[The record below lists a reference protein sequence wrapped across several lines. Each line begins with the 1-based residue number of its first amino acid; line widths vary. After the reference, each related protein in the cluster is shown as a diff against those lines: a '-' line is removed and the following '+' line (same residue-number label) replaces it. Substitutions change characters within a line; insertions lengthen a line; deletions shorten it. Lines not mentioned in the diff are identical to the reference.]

1 MGEDIFNFV
10 LSDISGVPSL
20 PVFIGNYLLDLLS
33 AFFPIFL
40 ILSSFVMVYTAFARG
55 SGDWKATGQQLMPTA
70 VSIGIIMGLLSMK
83 TPYTSSDG
91 GGLEGEFWKDVNSYT
106 VVEMMNTFLGFGN
119 IFADALTHKII
130 YGSIDVSERYGD
142 NNFDGYFPAVLKAM
156 MDKESREKEDLI
168 NSLNRNSNT
177 SNFHRAV
184 SDNYSFI
191 SSNTK
196 KMINNLYYLGIIDN
210 HGKIREGVEN
220 QVSSYSHLKGKSYIE
235 NDEKGK
241 SSTDAAI
248 FKYKTPAIVN
258 GTTGGTGVVEASTS
272 GSIEDKFYDKKTIF
286 LNHDTL
292 LATPP
297 TNGSE
302 ALIGYLDNFKNQD
315 IISITT
321 TPTET
326 EIYSY
331 LSKHN
336 FQQEGLMI
344 LNLDNLIQIYGSLYE
359 AFDKEALVVKGEI
372 EASTKPQDKMT
383 LLKRAEDYNEYKL
396 ALSGQIQKTARLYKD
411 FIELYGNYS
420 GQAVSTSNVATA
432 LNKIG
437 INFDK
442 DIKKD
447 VEISVEEKDILNKS
461 YNEAINGEVPI
472 KTKGDNSYRVN
483 SVNQNLNAIMKSKA
497 YITNVFFDKYKDILK
512 DDSLLQYSFG
522 FDPTTPFNLNFLNEN
537 KVMAVKVLMDKKYE
551 IQEKYRDELGNINV
565 AAKLKEAIQKEQAG
579 SGLTQGKIIH
589 WTDLGKHYATFKNI
603 YSPLVTNIYAMEKM
617 NSADIEGA
625 ASLIQMMEELEPSKK
640 TERLLFV
647 ANTFAAGK
655 MVLGASETLK
665 SKVDPSTKK
674 PGGGSFT
681 SFWEA
686 IKIIGGV
693 YFAIFFVNVVLPAFV
708 WMFAVITYYIEMSMY
723 VAVFPIGFMFMI
735 FQSYRQ
741 SLNQYIN
748 MLLGFIL
755 MPIILVSMYFV
766 VLYIDMLMPMFFKQ
780 FMPFFAS
787 NHEFSN
793 SFNTAFGGQGTW
805 LKDLMGSIVEGAGS
819 FINQSALNDAKAAA
833 LSNGGSVSGVVETDL
848 MNSIGSFIYTILS
861 LLMSALL
868 LMTFFRA
875 NEYMSKILNVSTVG
889 GMDAFQGRETIG
901 KFGSFDRSGMTAG
914 IIGR

>member
-10 LSDISGVPSL
+10 LSDISGIPSL

-91 GGLEGEFWKDVNSYT
+91 GGLNGEFWKDVNSYT

-130 YGSIDVSERYGD
+130 YGSIDVSESNG
-142 NNFDGYFPAVLKAM
+142 NNDFNGYFPAVLEAM
-156 MDKESREKEDLI
+156 IEKDKKVKKEVVDVLSKNSNDMVYQNVESNYKDI
-168 NSLNRNSNT
+168 NSNT
-177 SNFHRAV
+177 
-184 SDNYSFI
+184 
-191 SSNTK
+191 TT
-196 KMINNLYYLGIIDN
+196 MINNLYFLGVIEN
-210 HGKIREGVEN
+210 HGKIRDGKEN
-220 QVSSYSHLKGKSYIE
+220 QVASYNNLNNKKYID
-235 NDEKGK
+235 NAGPKVDEDGG
-241 SSTDAAI
+241 I
-248 FKYKTPAIVN
+248 LRYNTPAIMKSSSRDKGNIVN
-258 GTTGGTGVVEASTS
+258 SSSDDA
-272 GSIEDKFYDKKTIF
+272 IENKYYNKKEVFLSHKNLLGEDNNEKSLIKF
-286 LNHDTL
+286 LN
-292 LATPP
+292 
-297 TNGSE
+297 
-302 ALIGYLDNFKNQD
+302 NFKDND
-315 IISITT
+315 LTSITKEVT
-321 TPTET
+321 DK

-331 LSKHN
+331 LSPKN
-336 FQQEGLMI
+336 FQQEKLMI
-344 LNLDNLIQIYGSLYE
+344 DNLEKLIETYSMMYLSYE
-359 AFDKEALVVKGEI
+359 KEMKNINQKIEATDRQEDKEAYYKKIEQYQDLKTSISGQLQSAARLHKDYVELYEGFSGKTINLERISDTLDQVKLSYEDDIKMDYAISIEEKEALRKSYRDAIQGEI
-372 EASTKPQDKMT
+372 
-383 LLKRAEDYNEYKL
+383 
-396 ALSGQIQKTARLYKD
+396 
-411 FIELYGNYS
+411 
-420 GQAVSTSNVATA
+420 
-432 LNKIG
+432 
-437 INFDK
+437 
-442 DIKKD
+442 
-447 VEISVEEKDILNKS
+447 
-461 YNEAINGEVPI
+461 PI
-472 KTKGDNSYRVN
+472 KTQGYNLDRINSIN
-483 SVNQNLNAIMKSKA
+483 NNLNSIMKSKA

-512 DDSLLQYSFG
+512 SDSLLQYSLG
-522 FDPTTPFNLNFLNEN
+522 FPATSAPFNLNFLNAN
-537 KVMAVKVLMDKKYE
+537 GVNAVDVLIGKKKE
-551 IQEKYRDELGNINV
+551 IQKEYLHNGEINV
-565 AAKLKEAIQKEQAG
+565 SAKLKEAINKEQAG
-579 SGLTQGKIIH
+579 SDFQQGKIIH
-589 WTDLGKHYATFKNI
+589 WTDLGKHYATFKNL
-603 YSPLVTNIYAMEKM
+603 YSPLITNIYAMEKM
-617 NSADIEGA
+617 NSADIQGV
-625 ASLIQMMEELEPSKK
+625 ASLIQMMDQLEPSEK

-655 MVLGASETLK
+655 AVLGVSQAAMAGKTPA
-665 SKVDPSTKK
+665 VTQK
-674 PGGGSFT
+674 PDGGAFT

-708 WMFAVITYYIEMSMY
+708 WMFAIITYYIEMSMY

-755 MPIILVSMYFV
+755 MPVILVSMYFV

-787 NHEFSN
+787 NKEFAN
-793 SFNTAFGGQGTW
+793 SFNTAFGGQGEW
-805 LKDLMGSIVEGAGS
+805 LKSLMGNIVEGAGS
-819 FINQSALNDAKAAA
+819 FIQHEELNKAKM
-833 LSNGGSVSGVVETDL
+833 LTFGGGKESSIESDL
-848 MNSIGSFIYTILS
+848 MASIGNFIYTILS